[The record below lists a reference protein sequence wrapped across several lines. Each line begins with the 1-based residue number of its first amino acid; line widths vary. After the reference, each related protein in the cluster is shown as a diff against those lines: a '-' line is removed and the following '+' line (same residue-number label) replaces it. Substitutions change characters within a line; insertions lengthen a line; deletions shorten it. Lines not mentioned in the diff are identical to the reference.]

1 LWLRATNSLS
11 APSVLEAIQHLVDS
25 WDAAGQDCTG
35 DVCHDLADRFSTPAL
50 GILALALVEDEA
62 PDVHVAWLDQA
73 QLDRGYSYAAVDL
86 RDRLATVIERTN
98 RGEDPRVVPWAERN
112 HRPIVAMER
121 GGRCAEFEAKLC
133 PKTR

>member
-1 LWLRATNSLS
+1 M
-11 APSVLEAIQHLVDS
+11 PSVLEAIQHLVDS

-86 RDRLATVIERTN
+86 RDRLATVVERTN
-98 RGEDPRVVPWAERN
+98 RVEDPRVVPWAERN

-121 GGRCAEFEAKLC
+121 GGGCAEFEANLC
-133 PKTR
+133 PKKR